1 MIEIWFKFW
10 ESLKGKV
17 TIHYL
22 VNLRDLSEISRGE
35 GSVNRS
41 LKRESHEK
49 IGSERARRVT

>member
-1 MIEIWFKFW
+1 M
-10 ESLKGKV
+10 

-22 VNLRDLSEISRGE
+22 VNLSYLSEISRGE

-49 IGSERARRVT
+49 IASERARRVITGIVM